1 MPLIIQITI
10 SEDTERSRRKGQVP
24 GCHIHVDQISPVMAA
39 TEAEQ
44 MTAEML
50 LSHGLSLMTPSA
62 SFPFSHPARRHHQK
76 TLILVFIRKR
86 RSAL

>member
-50 LSHGLSLMTPSA
+50 LSHDLSLMTPSA
-62 SFPFSHPARRHHQK
+62 SFPTPPDATTKKH
-76 TLILVFIRKR
+76 
-86 RSAL
+86 